1 MLMLLFYITKLIIAL
16 NQLGTDVEIQQ
27 EGPHTVYTISENAFI
42 ETYEYESDSTL
53 VIETVCAPICSSR
66 ARVYN
71 KEWLLLHSY
80 DTPADA
86 IFPEAKVDS
95 LGHLMWQD
103 NSSLLLLDD

>member
-1 MLMLLFYITKLIIAL
+1 MMLFYITKLMVVL
-16 NQLGTDVEIQQ
+16 NQLGTDVQIFQQ
-27 EGPHTVYTISENAFI
+27 GPHTVYSISENAI
-42 ETYEYESDSTL
+42 VETYEYESDSTL

-95 LGHLMWQD
+95 LGHLIWQD
-103 NSSLLLLDD
+103 NSGQLLLDD

>member
-1 MLMLLFYITKLIIAL
+1 MMLFYITKLIAAL
-16 NQLGTDVEIQQ
+16 NQLGTEVQVIQQ
-27 EGPHTVYTISENAFI
+27 GPHTIYSISENAII
-42 ETYEYESDSTL
+42 ETYEYDTDSTL
-53 VIETVCAPICSSR
+53 VIETVCAPICSSH

-95 LGHLMWQD
+95 LGHLIWQD